1 MPNMPIQEA
10 NKPKGHMATRVSP
23 AVKEEILGRPRR
35 AMRKTP
41 EEEGKGK
48 RKTVINNFS
57 AMSSVTKSLIYI
69 ACVML
74 VSIILSTVIITNA
87 NDIFAFVKDEKTVS
101 LEIEPGTDL
110 NDLAEM
116 LKDEGIIEHQNTF
129 KFFIKFRNKAS
140 DSYTPGTYTVS
151 STMSYDQIISAI
163 TPRIQREVIR
173 ITVPEGF
180 SVDQII
186 DLFVEK
192 GLGEREKY
200 VDVINNGD
208 FDNYWFIEELPE
220 NPDRY
225 YRLEGYLFPD
235 TYYFYTDMSEDTVIR
250 KFLDN
255 FENRLTKKYR
265 EAIAASIN
273 PMTDKPY
280 TVDEIVTLA
289 SIIQAEGK
297 ERSVLLTDENGK
309 AVGNYIDYGLIS
321 SVFFNRMSLGNP
333 MRLQS
338 DVTTAYAL
346 MTEGKAD
353 AKLSDYTNPEYTNPY
368 NTYAHKG
375 LPPGA
380 VCNPGLNAI
389 SFAMEPDKL
398 TGEHYF
404 LYFCA
409 DSKGNTH
416 FFKTEAEHNA
426 FVAKLKKEAGI
437 E

>member
-1 MPNMPIQEA
+1 MPNMPLQGT
-10 NKPKGHMATRVSP
+10 NRPKVSSATRVSP

-41 EEEGKGK
+41 EEEGKTAK
-48 RKTVINNFS
+48 NKVISSFS
-57 AMSSVTKSLIYI
+57 AMNSLTKSLIYI
-69 ACVML
+69 ACVMV
-74 VSIILSTVIITNA
+74 VSIILSVVIITNA

-101 LEIEPGTDL
+101 LEIAPGTDL
-110 NDLAEM
+110 DDLAEM
-116 LKDEGIIEHQNTF
+116 LKDEGIIEHKNTF

-140 DSYTPGTYTVS
+140 DSYSPGTYTVS

-163 TPRIQREVIR
+163 TPRIEREMIR
-173 ITVPEGF
+173 ITVPEGY
-180 SVDQII
+180 SVDEII

-192 GLGEREKY
+192 GIGEREKY

-208 FDNYWFIEELPE
+208 FSGYWFVNELPE
-220 NPDRY
+220 DPNRY

-255 FENRLTKKYR
+255 FESKLTKKYR

-297 ERSVLLTDENGK
+297 ERSVVLTSEDGK
-309 AVGNYIDYGLIS
+309 SSGNYIDYGLIS
-321 SVFFNRMSLGNP
+321 GVFFNRMSLGNP

-389 SFAMEPDKL
+389 SFAMEPDRL

-409 DSKGNTH
+409 DAKGNTH
-416 FFKTEAEHNA
+416 FFKTEEEHNA
-426 FVAKLKKEAGI
+426 FVAKLKQEAGI